1 VAAWAAL
8 NLVTTLPG
16 VEQVVAPRPAAGGA
30 DPGSDAATL
39 ADAPAALRDRGR
51 AVTGADLEAIA
62 LGNTSELAQARYIQ
76 SGRAARLVVVATGQ
90 DPRPGKALREVLRAR
105 LASVT
110 LPRLAAKGGL
120 AVDPPVL
127 RPLALTAALTV
138 ESLDVGGTVDAAA
151 RSALEQ
157 LLDPATGGVEGSGW
171 PLGAMPAEA
180 DVMAV
185 LVGIDGLVGVTSLVL
200 SDVDAAGV
208 LHAPPRVLAAD
219 ELAVLAPDRLVLSL
233 TPVTP

>member
-1 VAAWAAL
+1 
-8 NLVTTLPG
+8 
-16 VEQVVAPRPAAGGA
+16 
-30 DPGSDAATL
+30 
-39 ADAPAALRDRGR
+39 
-51 AVTGADLEAIA
+51 
-62 LGNTSELAQARYIQ
+62 
-76 SGRAARLVVVATGQ
+76 
-90 DPRPGKALREVLRAR
+90 
-105 LASVT
+105 
-110 LPRLAAKGGL
+110 
-120 AVDPPVL
+120 
-127 RPLALTAALTV
+127 V